1 MIVMRMTEDTAR
13 VVTNALEVMYTAF
26 PQTRDGLIAHQT
38 EVAIK
43 HAFMPEYTPKPTR
56 WADEPMPVVEV
67 TI

>member
-43 HAFMPEYTPKPTR
+43 HAFMPEYTPKPMR
-56 WADEPMPVVEV
+56 WADESLPQVEV
-67 TI
+67 SE

>member
-43 HAFMPEYTPKPTR
+43 HAFMPEYTQKPTR
-56 WADEPMPVVEV
+56 CADEPMPIVEV
-67 TI
+67 SE

>member
-13 VVTNALEVMYTAF
+13 VVSNALEVMYTAF

-43 HAFMPEYTPKPTR
+43 HAFMPEYTPKPMRMT
-56 WADEPMPVVEV
+56 DEPMPIVEV
-67 TI
+67 QK